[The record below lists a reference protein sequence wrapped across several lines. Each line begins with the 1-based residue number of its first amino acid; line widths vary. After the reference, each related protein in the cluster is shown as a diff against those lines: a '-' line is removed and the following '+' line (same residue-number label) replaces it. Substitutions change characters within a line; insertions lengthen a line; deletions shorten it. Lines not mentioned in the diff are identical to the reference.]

1 MGSIEKEIASKLN
14 SELYSKVSSELR
26 STFVKNNPPEYSK
39 ELNPIL
45 LNEIGIELN
54 IEINQMIVY
63 G

>member
-1 MGSIEKEIASKLN
+1 MVSIEKEITSKLD

-26 STFVKNNPPEYSK
+26 SIFVKNNPPEYSK

-45 LNEIGIELN
+45 LNEIGIELA
-54 IEINQMIVY
+54 IEITQMIDN